1 MTSKCLLYVE
11 NKSNLPN
18 TCTTDE
24 FSIDNDIGTKDLT
37 ERIVEYI

>member
-1 MTSKCLLYVE
+1 MSTLCRKQA
-11 NKSNLPN
+11 NLPN

>member
-1 MTSKCLLYVE
+1 MSTLCRDQA
-11 NKSNLPN
+11 NLPN
-18 TCTTDE
+18 RCTTDE